1 MLHFEN
7 DYNEGVH
14 PELLKAIVET
24 NEVNQ
29 AGYGFDSYTAQATEK
44 IRQATACP
52 HAQVQFLAGGTQTN
66 QIAIDSLLKSYEGVI
81 SAETGHIATHEA
93 GAIEFVGHKVI
104 TLPQRDGKITAKAV
118 EEYLV
123 DFYNDETFEHMVFPG
138 MVYITHPTE
147 YGTLYSKEE
156 LVDLS
161 AVCRQYEIPLF
172 LDGARLGYALPAKG
186 TDVTL
191 KDIAELCDVF
201 YIGGTKLGALMGEA
215 LIYTKNN
222 MPKHFSAIVKQHGA
236 LLAKGRFIGLQ
247 FDTFFTDDL
256 YLKIGEQALNFAE
269 QLKTILK
276 EKGYRFYLESPTN
289 QQFVIVEN
297 NKLKELQEKVVVS
310 IWEKYDDQHTVVR
323 FATSWSTT
331 QEDIDALTSIL

>member
-14 PELLKAIVET
+14 PELLKAIVDT

-29 AGYGFDSYTAQATEK
+29 AGYGLDDYTEQAIEK
-44 IRQATACP
+44 VRQAIDCP
-52 HAQVQFLAGGTQTN
+52 HAQVRFLAGGTQTN
-66 QIAIDSLLKSYEGVI
+66 QVAIDSLLKSYEGVI
-81 SAETGHIATHEA
+81 SADTGHIATHEA

-104 TLPQRDGKITAKAV
+104 TLPQQNGKLSAKAV
-118 EEYLV
+118 SDYLV
-123 DFYNDETFEHMVFPG
+123 DFYSDDTFEHMVFPG
-138 MVYITHPTE
+138 MVYVTHPTE

-156 LVDLS
+156 LTALAS
-161 AVCRQYEIPLF
+161 VCRQYEIPLF
-172 LDGARLGYALPAKG
+172 LDGARLGYGLAASD

-201 YIGGTKLGALMGEA
+201 YIGGTKLGALIGEA

-247 FDTFFTDDL
+247 FKQFFTDDL
-256 YLKIGEQALNFAE
+256 YLKIGEQALNLAE

-276 EKGYRFYLESPTN
+276 EKGYHFYLESPTN
-289 QQFVIVEN
+289 QQFVIIEN
-297 NKLKELQEKVVVS
+297 KRLAKLQEKVVVS
-310 IWEKYDDQHTVVR
+310 LWEKYDDHHTVVR

-331 QEDIDALTSIL
+331 QEDIDTLEAIL